1 MEKIKVRALD
11 TYEVNHII
19 DKELEIIPKPGEE
32 IEISKSRL
40 RYLLGA
46 NEYKKPF
53 VEKIKRAKVETTNEV
68 QNEQ

>member
-19 DKELEIIPKPGEE
+19 DKELRIIPKTGEE
-32 IEISKSRL
+32 IEVNKSRL
-40 RYLLGA
+40 KYLLGA

-53 VEKIKRAKVETTNEV
+53 FEKIKKTKEETTNEV